1 MNIGERIINEAE
13 KQGLNQKQLAAGIE
27 VSETSIG
34 KWKVKNQDIK
44 FQNVVRA
51 SEFLNVSLDY
61 LAYGTENTRLSPI
74 EQELIDSFR
83 KLSPNEQQRII
94 GRCEEIVSSKDD
106 IETEIIEIAARSKK
120 GDVPKISTNEFWYIK
135 IKDMENKYGIFTSK
149 N

>member
-1 MNIGERIINEAE
+1 MIFVNIGERIINEAE

-74 EQELIDSFR
+74 EKELIDFFR

-94 GRCEEIVSSKDD
+94 GRCEEIVSSKDKA
-106 IETEIIEIAARSKK
+106 EPEIIEIAARSKK
-120 GDVPKISTNEFWYIK
+120 GNVPKISTDEF
-135 IKDMENKYGIFTSK
+135 
-149 N
+149 

>member
-1 MNIGERIINEAE
+1 MTIGEKILIELKKQE
-13 KQGLNQKQLAAGIE
+13 KQQNALAEYIG
-27 VSETSIG
+27 VSAASISD
-34 KWKVKNQDIK
+34 WAKNKDIK

-74 EQELIDSFR
+74 EKELIDFFR

-106 IETEIIEIAARSKK
+106 TEPEIIEIAARSKK
-120 GDVPKISTNEFWYIK
+120 GNVPKISTDEF
-135 IKDMENKYGIFTSK
+135 
-149 N
+149 